1 MRYGLS
7 ANPAN
12 ALAGPDVP
20 EGRVDAAVASD
31 IFGTLAAAPSQT
43 AVLDAMLALAQ
54 RHAGAE
60 DACIGGHGEYGL
72 AAIAGKAAVLKCL
85 PAAPPPSGRLAVV
98 ELDGHVALMAA
109 FALPASQRAFLCIV
123 RATAPD
129 ADVIAVLMLIASC
142 GGAMLAR
149 GRITGPGAPP
159 ASLQRMADLQ
169 AENDTLKATTDARM
183 SLAKHVAE
191 EGSLLRTIIDN
202 MPDQIYVKDT
212 AGRFVL
218 GNTAAASCIGVA
230 SPDDL
235 VGKSDLEFFPGEC
248 GHQFFLDEQ
257 TIIRSGHAIVDQL
270 EENIN
275 QAGVRRWFSTTKVPF
290 QDKQGRVIGIVG
302 MSRDVTLRVA
312 ADEEIRL
319 RNRAIESSVDAIV
332 ITSCLRPGTP
342 VVYVNPAFERITG
355 FSFDEATHGG
365 IDRLLA
371 LGDEEAPEALV
382 LAIRDQ
388 CEGRAVLQSL
398 RKDGTLFWN
407 DVRMAPVRD
416 IAGRATHFVYTMT
429 DITKARDSEEKL
441 ERLASHDALTGLPN
455 RRMLM
460 DRLNQALAL
469 GERAGFV
476 VAVAFIDLDRL
487 KFVNDSFG
495 HEAGDS
501 LLKTVAARMESC
513 VRKSDTVARLGGD
526 EFVLISLH
534 TCAQDPAR
542 GPAGYSYV
550 HDMLAKFQ
558 RMLAA
563 PIILGGQPFSVTC
576 SIGVSV
582 FRQHGDDADTLLKH
596 ADDAMYVAKKNGRNK
611 IEFYSDQAGE
621 LPPH

>member
-1 MRYGLS
+1 M
-7 ANPAN
+7 P
-12 ALAGPDVP
+12 PDQ
-20 EGRVDAAVASD
+20 VDAVVAAD
-31 IFGTLAAAPSQT
+31 IFNNLAAAATQT
-43 AVLDAMLALAQ
+43 TVFHTMMALAQ
-54 RHAGAE
+54 RHAAAE
-60 DACIGGHGEYGL
+60 ASCIATYGGEVFCAL
-72 AAIAGKAAVLKCL
+72 AGKASIVQGIAAMPPALGHPALIKCD
-85 PAAPPPSGRLAVV
+85 GNVV
-98 ELDGHVALMAA
+98 VVAC
-109 FALPASQRAFLCIV
+109 FALPAAQQACLCV
-123 RATAPD
+123 LFATAPD
-129 ADVIAVLMLIASC
+129 MHALAALTLIASC
-142 GGAMLAR
+142 GAAMLESERVAVSN
-149 GRITGPGAPP
+149 APP
-159 ASLQRMADLQ
+159 HLLERIAFLQ

-248 GHQFFLDEQ
+248 GRQFFLDEQ

-398 RKDGTLFWN
+398 RKDGSLFWN

-416 IAGRATHFVYTMT
+416 IAGRTTHFVYTMT